1 MKTVIIVAVLQGILW
16 AQSQS
21 AAVPLT
27 PPTPGLPVTFS
38 GTLNCSELINGKTR
52 KDSETGNVSVL
63 NSSQQEIIAIVVTV
77 STACF
82 HGPIQPTVDRR
93 DFLFK
98 NTTLSQG
105 QNIDVDLT
113 FENSSR
119 PYGVAMSSVL
129 TARLVFVQFKDGST
143 WGDKSALGEF
153 MQQRREVEEL
163 LNRLAQAPDQ
173 ATFLSILTEAES
185 VRSPAGSTARSIG
198 MTQKQLGTA
207 EAVSNVIARLRIA
220 DERKKAWAAY

>member
-1 MKTVIIVAVLQGILW
+1 MKTVIIVAALQGILW

-21 AAVPLT
+21 ATVPLT
-27 PPTPGLPVTFS
+27 PPPPGLPVTFS
-38 GTLNCSELINGKTR
+38 GTLNCSEVINGKTR
-52 KDSETGNVSVL
+52 KDSETGNVGVL

-98 NTTLSQG
+98 NIALAQG
-105 QNIDVDLT
+105 ENIDVDLT

-119 PYGVAMSSVL
+119 PYGVAMPSVL
-129 TARLVFVQFKDGST
+129 NAGLVFVQFKDGST
-143 WGDKSALGEF
+143 WGDKSALDEF
-153 MQQRREVEEL
+153 MQERQEVEQL
-163 LNRLAQAPDQ
+163 LNHLAQAPDE
-173 ATFLSILTEAES
+173 ATFLSILTEAKS
-185 VRSPAGSTARSIG
+185 VRSPAGSTARSID

-207 EAVSNVIARLRIA
+207 AAVSNVIARLRIA
-220 DERKKAWAAY
+220 DERKKAWTGH